1 MAHDYRRHLFFCKIA
16 TIVAVS
22 TVLHV
27 DAYAQRPVNEIE
39 TTKHVAD
46 TSKQRDLIDI
56 GKEILKI
63 KPPKSVDS
71 TGKKVYFSFLPFST
85 NVPGGGHA
93 LITSTT
99 AGFYLGDRKNTY
111 MSKLTFTPYTNFA
124 KRFGLPIRSYVWLKE
139 NTWVIDGDIRLLKY
153 PHETWGI
160 GKEHAGDQKINLDY
174 TYFRL
179 YQHALK
185 RIHGGL
191 FMGIGYDLDYR
202 MNIRSTGDILLQD
215 YTAYPYGTEQKDHTI
230 SSGVSLNFIYDTRA
244 NSINTWSGNYANLQ
258 FRINPTFLGSDQNWK
273 SLFLEVRRYHR
284 LTRDPN
290 RQNMIAVRSF
300 FWTVFNSKAPYLDLP
315 NLGWDPYNSS
325 GRGFPVSRFR
335 GKSLYYLETEYRRD
349 ITKNGLL
356 GFVTFLNFTTV
367 NGPKNSMFADWNI
380 GTGAGARIKFNK
392 NSGTNIGIDYGIST
406 NHRGV
411 RLTLG
416 EVF

>member
-1 MAHDYRRHLFFCKIA
+1 MTHYDSAYIFYIKWSILMVLLVLGD
-16 TIVAVS
+16 
-22 TVLHV
+22 TVF
-27 DAYAQRPVNEIE
+27 AQRPVNEIE
-39 TTKHVAD
+39 TTKHLAD

-56 GKEILKI
+56 GKEILNI
-63 KPPKSVDS
+63 KPPQTVDS
-71 TGKKVYFSFLPFST
+71 TGKKIYFSFLPFST

-99 AGFYLGDRKNTY
+99 AGFYLGDRSDTY
-111 MSKLTFTPYTNFA
+111 MSKMTFTPYTNFG
-124 KRFGLPIRSYVWLKE
+124 KRFGLPIRSYIWLKE

-160 GKEHAGDQKINLDY
+160 GKEHHGDQQINLDY

-202 MNIRSTGDILLQD
+202 MNIKSTSNTKLED
-215 YTAYPYGTEQKDHTI
+215 YTSYPYGTDLKDNTM
-230 SSGVSLNFIYDTRA
+230 SSGVSFNLIYDTRA

-258 FRINPTFLGSDQNWK
+258 FRVNPTFLGSDQNWK

-284 LTRDPN
+284 LTQDRN
-290 RQNMIAVRSF
+290 RQNMIAIRSF

-349 ITKNGLL
+349 ITQNGLF
-356 GFVTFLNFTTV
+356 GFVAFMNFTTL
-367 NGPKNSMFADWNI
+367 NGPKNSMFEDWNV

-392 NSGTNIGIDYGIST
+392 NSGTNIGIDYGISK

>member
-1 MAHDYRRHLFFCKIA
+1 MAHDDRRHFFYYLL
-16 TIVAVS
+16 TISMVV
-22 TVLHV
+22 VLQSRS
-27 DAYAQRPVNEIE
+27 ALYAQRPVNEIE
-39 TTKHVAD
+39 ITKHIAD

-56 GKEILKI
+56 AKSILNI
-63 KPPKSVDS
+63 KPPQSVDS
-71 TGKKVYFSFLPFST
+71 TGQKIYFSFLPFST

-99 AGFYLGDRKNTY
+99 AGFYLGDRKKTY
-111 MSKLTFTPYTNFA
+111 MSKLTFTPYTNFG
-124 KRFGLPIRSYVWLKE
+124 KRFGLPIRSYVWLKD

-160 GKEHAGDQKINLDY
+160 GKEHRGDQQINLDY

-202 MNIRSTGDILLQD
+202 MNIKSTSETALEN
-215 YTAYPYGTEQKDHTI
+215 YTSYPYGTDLKDHTV
-230 SSGVSLNFIYDTRA
+230 SSGISVNLIYDTRA

-258 FRINPTFLGSDQNWK
+258 FRVNPVFLGSDQNWK
-273 SLFLEVRRYHR
+273 SLFIEIRRYHR
-284 LTRDPN
+284 LTTNPN
-290 RQNMIAVRSF
+290 KQNMIAIRHF
-300 FWTVFNSKAPYLDLP
+300 FWTVFNTRAPYLDLP

-356 GFVTFLNFTTV
+356 GFVAFINFTTV